1 MRVAGMYGVMALSLA
16 ALGLEAAAQTV
27 IRKAKEPMPDAKLAA
42 IPDFVLPAKYKDR
55 QANPLPASVD
65 NSKQKHFVPL
75 VTWFQQGNSCANAQ
89 SVTVIYGY
97 DALNLRNVAAHA
109 SIPDYTYEYTY
120 HFLNGGDQADGGDGW
135 MFVEAWDIL
144 KETGAPT
151 STDFGGLEWG
161 NSFGGW
167 MNGYDKY
174 YRAMQYRV
182 DQYYK
187 IDASVPAG
195 DELIKQY
202 LHDRADGSPVGGN
215 LVVQVSIGEGVAK
228 STIQG
233 RRCFTAF
240 GTGGG
245 HALTIVGYDD
255 AFNGGSW
262 LLYNTHG
269 DGLYWAKYSL
279 FRAGGTIATAQGTP
293 VMFPRLKKNY
303 SPRFALKVTLTHNQR
318 GSIALLAGAAASASA
333 AAPTK
338 TKDFAG
344 AFNFSGGAFPLGGRN
359 QRSTLEIGLDVTDL
373 APVLSATEGAF
384 FLQVVSKGGAGTIDT
399 VSLMDY
405 STGQVRP
412 IRAAET
418 GKAIAANAT
427 TTVAIPWTDANVS
440 IREMA
445 GPRER
450 ARAASGPFFGGY
462 LLSPEGGLRDIL
474 GRKSNLGKTRAHLS
488 AGTAKAETTEAG
500 MVEAGRAESG
510 AVD

>member
-1 MRVAGMYGVMALSLA
+1 MRVAGMYRVLALSLA
-16 ALGLEAAAQTV
+16 AIGLEAAAQTV
-27 IRKAKEPMPDAKLAA
+27 IRKAKEPMPDAKLAS

-55 QANPLPASVD
+55 QANPLPAAVD
-65 NSKQKHFVPL
+65 NSKQKHFVPIG
-75 VTWFQQGNSCANAQ
+75 TWAQQGNSCANAQ

-97 DALNLRNVAAHA
+97 DALHLRDAAAHA

-144 KETGAPT
+144 KETGGPT
-151 STDFGGLEWG
+151 SADFGGLEWG

-167 MNGYDKY
+167 MSGYDKY

-202 LHDRADGSPVGGN
+202 LLDRADGSPVGGN
-215 LVVQVSIGEGVAK
+215 LVVQVSIGQGVAK

-262 LLYNTHG
+262 LLHNTHG

-279 FRAGGTIATAQGTP
+279 FRAGGTIATEQGTP

-318 GSIALLAGAAASASA
+318 GSIALLAGAAASRSA
-333 AAPTK
+333 TAPAR

-359 QRSTLEIGLDVTDL
+359 QKATLEIGLDVTDL
-373 APVLSATEGAF
+373 AAVLSASEGAF
-384 FLQVVSKGGAGTIDT
+384 FFQVVSKGGAGTIDT

-405 STGQVRP
+405 STGQVRQ

-427 TTVAIPWTDANVS
+427 TTVSVPWSDANVS
-440 IREMA
+440 IGEK
-445 GPRER
+445 GGSR
-450 ARAASGPFFGGY
+450 ADARSASGPYFGGY
-462 LLSPEGGLRDIL
+462 LLSPDGGLRDVL
-474 GRKSNLGKTRAHLS
+474 GRKANLRKAPASLP
-488 AGTAKAETTEAG
+488 AGTAGAG
-500 MVEAGRAESG
+500 S
-510 AVD
+510 VD